1 MQFEKVYQLISLS
14 RVTNAQAYVFNAKI
28 AQSSVPRKALAET
41 SVDETILRTISCL
54 GSLTT
59 IGGCILLPVK
69 LLAVSSTV
77 AACGG
82 EGAGLACTL
91 SGETI
96 SGEAGIQQ
104 ES

>member
-1 MQFEKVYQLISLS
+1 MSDLTPLLTPLLMSDLTALLVTPLLVTRCS
-14 RVTNAQAYVFNAKI
+14 RT
-28 AQSSVPRKALAET
+28 ET
-41 SVDETILRTISCL
+41 SVDETISGTISCL
-54 GSLTT
+54 GPLTT
-59 IGGCILLPVK
+59 IGGCIWLPVK

-77 AACGG
+77 PACGG